1 MSDREVRDDN
11 DIPRRVN
18 NTVLKGLV
26 NDIEIYRCRGLI
38 DETPVYQAYL
48 KKVNDIR
55 DKYADLLLAGT
66 YRDTQGFTSTNREI
80 EARAFVNGDSMAI
93 VATRVSAGEPEE
105 TVIDVPGYK
114 FRESSVLGNAQVKS
128 DGTRATFGQNDLAV
142 LVFDKI

>member
-1 MSDREVRDDN
+1 M
-11 DIPRRVN
+11 
-18 NTVLKGLV
+18 LKGLV

-128 DGTRATFGQNDLAV
+128 DGTRAAFGQNDLAV